1 MLFSRLRTAVAGV
14 ACSAMLVA
22 GAAPGVLAPTR
33 ATAQEMPPSFAPVAK
48 DLLPSVVNIATTRQV
63 EQQGGPLG
71 QLPEG
76 HPLRDFFERFG
87 GGEPGQQRQRRTR
100 SLGSGF
106 VIDEAGYVVTN
117 HHVIKQADQVSV
129 VLQDDTRLEAEVVGA
144 DPKTDLA
151 LLKVDAERAL
161 AAVDWGDSAT
171 AEVGDWVLAI
181 GNPFG
186 LGGSVTAG
194 IVSARGRAI
203 NAGPYSRFIQT
214 DTAINRGNSGGPLFN
229 TDGEVIGVNTAILS
243 PSGGNV
249 GVGFALPSKVAQPII
264 AELKANGEVVRGWLG
279 VSVQPVTDQLAQ
291 GLELPQDT
299 GALIGDVRPNSP
311 AEQAGL
317 KSGDVVV
324 GFDGEAVNDPRD
336 LAWKT
341 SQRDPGETVELALYR
356 DGARRTVEVELGR
369 LSDAGQKAAA
379 AERRRQARAP
389 DRQVDGR
396 ATGQAA
402 SAGPGAV
409 RPAARRRRRGGRPGR
424 PERAGRRAG
433 RAPRRRDPTGRPA
446 RGRRAARRLHRRR
459 AGAGAGQRRPGRAV
473 APGQPDAV
481 RVDPAG
487 PAGAAE
493 VAATAGTIR

>member
-1 MLFSRLRTAVAGV
+1 MQFSRLRTAVAGV
-14 ACSAMLVA
+14 ACSAMLAA
-22 GAAPGVLAPTR
+22 GAAPGALAPSP

-48 DLLPSVVNIATTRQV
+48 ELLPAVVNISTTRNV
-63 EQQGGPLG
+63 EQQAGPMG

-76 HPLRDFFERFG
+76 HPLREFFERFG
-87 GGEPGQQRQRRTR
+87 GGEPGQQRQRQMR

-117 HHVIKQADQVSV
+117 HHVIKQADEVSV
-129 VLQDDTRLEAEVVGA
+129 VLQDDTRLKAEIVGS

-151 LLKVDAERAL
+151 LLKVDAEREL
-161 AAVDWGDSAT
+161 TAVDWGDSAT

-214 DTAINRGNSGGPLFN
+214 DTAINRGNSGGPLFD
-229 TDGEVIGVNTAILS
+229 TDGQVIGVNTAILS

-249 GVGFALPSKVAQPII
+249 GVGFALPAKVAQPIV
-264 AELKANGEVVRGWLG
+264 AELKQN
-279 VSVQPVTDQLAQ
+279 QLAR

-299 GALIGDVRPNSP
+299 SGALIGDVRPNSP

-324 GFDGEAVNDPRD
+324 GFDGAPVDDPRD

-341 SQRDPGETVELALYR
+341 SQRDPGETVELSLFR
-356 DGARRTVEVELGR
+356 DGERQTVEVALGQ
-369 LSDAGQKAAA
+369 LSDASQQAAA
-379 AERRRQARAP
+379 AGGGDELARLTAKSMGVQLAEPRPQVLEQFDLPRDVEGAVVARVAP
-389 DRQVDGR
+389 NGPAAQQGVRPGDVIRQVGRRAVESPRDVHTAVEQALAQGGDGL
-396 ATGQAA
+396 
-402 SAGPGAV
+402 V
-409 RPAARRRRRGGRPGR
+409 VLLRRGNQTQFVSIPLVR
-424 PERAGRRAG
+424 PERQG
-433 RAPRRRDPTGRPA
+433 
-446 RGRRAARRLHRRR
+446 
-459 AGAGAGQRRPGRAV
+459 
-473 APGQPDAV
+473 
-481 RVDPAG
+481 
-487 PAGAAE
+487 
-493 VAATAGTIR
+493 

>member
-1 MLFSRLRTAVAGV
+1 MQFSRLRTSLAGV

-22 GAAPGVLAPTR
+22 GAAPGGLAPTQ

-48 DLLPSVVNIATTRQV
+48 DLLPSVVNIATTRNAD
-63 EQQGGPLG
+63 QQAGPLG

-76 HPLRDFFERFG
+76 HPLREFFERFG
-87 GGEPGQQRQRRTR
+87 GGEQGQPRKRRTR

-129 VLQDDTRLEAEVVGA
+129 ILHDDTRLDAEVVGA

-161 AAVDWGDSAT
+161 TAVEWGNSAG

-249 GVGFALPSKVAQPII
+249 GVGFALPSKVAEPII

-279 VSVQPVTDQLAQ
+279 VSVQPVTEQLAQ
-291 GLELPQDT
+291 GLELPRDT

-311 AEQAGL
+311 ADKHGL

-324 GFDGEAVNDPRD
+324 GFNGEQIDDPRE
-336 LAWKT
+336 LAWQT
-341 SQRDPGETVELALYR
+341 SQRDPGETVELSLYR
-356 DGARRTVEVELGR
+356 NGERRTVAVDLGR
-369 LSDAGQKAAA
+369 LSDAGQRAATDGGADELARLTAEAMGVQLA
-379 AERRRQARAP
+379 APRPQVLEQFDLPRDVEGAVVARVAANGP
-389 DRQVDGR
+389 AATQGVRPGDVIRQVGQRAVDEPRDVHRAVDAALAQGSDGLVILL
-396 ATGQAA
+396 Q
-402 SAGPGAV
+402 
-409 RPAARRRRRGGRPGR
+409 RGSQTQFVSIPLVA
-424 PERAGRRAG
+424 PERQG
-433 RAPRRRDPTGRPA
+433 
-446 RGRRAARRLHRRR
+446 
-459 AGAGAGQRRPGRAV
+459 
-473 APGQPDAV
+473 
-481 RVDPAG
+481 
-487 PAGAAE
+487 
-493 VAATAGTIR
+493 